1 MFHVKSWLR
10 ISLDRKFALNCSCT
24 LYSVHIPFSVLQVP
38 SPATLLQRGLGLS
51 ADMYQIPPQAT
62 RMQAWG
68 FFAAQINRTKTASQ
82 PMSDLIFYA
91 SSLKQ
96 SRRSNRPEERRL
108 RWSEPIQTESSK
120 KLSTDCHGV
129 EARTDIG
136 HLITVLGFL
145 GQAFFT
151 PSKPLVTSS

>member
-1 MFHVKSWLR
+1 MSRAGWGFHWIESLLWIAHALCIRCTFLSPFCKSQVLPRCFKGVWACRLTCT
-10 ISLDRKFALNCSCT
+10 KF
-24 LYSVHIPFSVLQVP
+24 HHK
-38 SPATLLQRGLGLS
+38 QRGCKHEDFLRHKSIGQKLHHS
-51 ADMYQIPPQAT
+51 QC
-62 RMQAWG
+62 
-68 FFAAQINRTKTASQ
+68 RTWF
-82 PMSDLIFYA
+82 DA

-108 RWSEPIQTESSK
+108 RWSEPIQTKSSK